1 MTVRVRWWGLAF
13 LALGAAAAVAALVHV
28 PRPEAAG
35 GVPTSRVT
43 RGTIRLDVRST
54 GELRTAR
61 MATMVAPP
69 TGGTLRLVHLV
80 PTGGELRAGDVV
92 MEFDPTQQQYALDQ
106 ARSQLA
112 EADQEL
118 IKMRAD
124 VEVQAAQDQVNL
136 LTARFDVRRAE
147 LDTRTP
153 AHLISGVD
161 AKKRALALEEAQ
173 RRLAQIEEDVRSR
186 ATTSQAALAVVE
198 EKRTKARLAADRA
211 RQTIDSLVVRA
222 PLDGLVVAKENRD
235 VTNVFFS
242 GMTLPMY
249 REGDSVF
256 AGRAVADVFATGEML
271 VRIKVNEQERS
282 NVAVGQRATVVCDM
296 MPGLEFAARVAS
308 TAGMA
313 TRAGMFD
320 GAIGPLRQFD
330 VSLAIDT
337 PDRRLR
343 PGTSVRVVIAGEEIR
358 DALSVPRQ
366 ALFQRNGKLMVYVRA
381 DRGFQPREVKVT
393 HRTESRVVCEGVAEG
408 TEVALADPE
417 AGAAGSSS
425 APAAQVPASGGP
437 R

>member
-1 MTVRVRWWGLAF
+1 M
-13 LALGAAAAVAALVHV
+13 
-28 PRPEAAG
+28 
-35 GVPTSRVT
+35 
-43 RGTIRLDVRST
+43 
-54 GELRTAR
+54 
-61 MATMVAPP
+61 
-69 TGGTLRLVHLV
+69 
-80 PTGGELRAGDVV
+80 
-92 MEFDPTQQQYALDQ
+92 
-106 ARSQLA
+106 
-112 EADQEL
+112 
-118 IKMRAD
+118 
-124 VEVQAAQDQVNL
+124 
-136 LTARFDVRRAE
+136 
-147 LDTRTP
+147 
-153 AHLISGVD
+153 
-161 AKKRALALEEAQ
+161 
-173 RRLAQIEEDVRSR
+173 
-186 ATTSQAALAVVE
+186 
-198 EKRTKARLAADRA
+198 
-211 RQTIDSLVVRA
+211 
-222 PLDGLVVAKENRD
+222 
-235 VTNVFFS
+235 
-242 GMTLPMY
+242 
-249 REGDSVF
+249 
-256 AGRAVADVFATGEML
+256 
-271 VRIKVNEQERS
+271 
-282 NVAVGQRATVVCDM
+282 AVGQRATVVCDM

-366 ALFQRNGKLMVYVRA
+366 ALFQRNGKLMVDVRA